1 MNQKITVLVVDDH
14 PVVRDGIKML
24 LSKQHDISVVGEASD
39 GTDAIAKTR
48 LFKPSVVLM
57 DISMPGMNG
66 VDATAQIVQKFP
78 YTKVIALTMIEESGY
93 VGKMI
98 EAGAS
103 GYLLKDTGGEEI
115 VKAIRR
121 VAQGETYFS
130 QKSYELIGQ
139 YLSQSAA
146 TAAEPK
152 ENRLEVLT
160 KREREVLN
168 LIAKG
173 MTSQEMAKQL
183 YLSPRTVETH
193 RANIMHKLNIHTT
206 AGLIRFAFDNKLF
219 GEEEA

>member
-24 LSKQHDISVVGEASD
+24 LSKQHDIYVVGEASD

-57 DISMPGMNG
+57 DVSMPGMNG
-66 VDATAQIVQKFP
+66 VDATTQIIQKFP
-78 YTKVIALTMIEESGY
+78 YTKVLALTMIEESGY

-103 GYLLKDTGGEEI
+103 GYLLKDAGGEEI

-160 KREREVLN
+160 KREREILN

-183 YLSPRTVETH
+183 FLSPRTVETH
-193 RANIMHKLNIHTT
+193 RANIMHKLHIHTT
-206 AGLIRFAFDNKLF
+206 AGLIRFAYDNKIF